1 MTVQASKPKKE
12 KKKRGLPDAYVI
24 LFGILILAALLTY
37 IIPAGSFERE
47 TVESGASVI
56 IPNSYEAIEQTPV
69 SPIGVFTAIQE
80 GMIGGAGLIFLV
92 LIIGGTFAVIE
103 STGAINTVILK
114 TIDKTRNREWLLI
127 VMVALLFSVFGG
139 LGIIVN
145 AVIAFIPIGIILARA
160 MKMDAIVGVSIIYL
174 GAYSGFAVG
183 FLDPSTTGFAQT
195 IAELPL
201 FSGLGY
207 RLLIYA
213 TVVTATILYILWY
226 ANRIK
231 KDPQKSILRDN
242 PFPRDEKNSMEDAS
256 TELTLVHKWVLGVL
270 VIGIAAYVYGV
281 FQLEWAI
288 NEMAGVFIVI
298 AILTSLIS
306 KMGANEMVAEFMNG
320 CKSVV
325 YGALIIGMAR
335 SIVVV
340 MENGMVLDT
349 IVQGMATVLE
359 PFSSVM
365 GAVAMFV
372 GNGLFNLIVT
382 SGSGQAAI
390 VMPIMTP
397 LADLMDVPRQVAVQA
412 YSLGDGFTNI
422 ITPLSGVLMA
432 TLAIAGVPWS
442 KWIKFAIPLMLIWY
456 VIGTIYIVVGV
467 LIDWGPM

>member
-1 MTVQASKPKKE
+1 MTVQASQPKKE

-231 KDPQKSILRDN
+231 KDPQKSILKDN

-306 KMGANEMVAEFMNG
+306 KMGANKMVAEFMNG

>member
-1 MTVQASKPKKE
+1 FKFNFWKIGNGGNNMTVQASQPKKE

-195 IAELPL
+195 IAELP
-201 FSGLGY
+201 
-207 RLLIYA
+207 
-213 TVVTATILYILWY
+213 
-226 ANRIK
+226 
-231 KDPQKSILRDN
+231 
-242 PFPRDEKNSMEDAS
+242 
-256 TELTLVHKWVLGVL
+256 
-270 VIGIAAYVYGV
+270 
-281 FQLEWAI
+281 
-288 NEMAGVFIVI
+288 
-298 AILTSLIS
+298 
-306 KMGANEMVAEFMNG
+306 
-320 CKSVV
+320 
-325 YGALIIGMAR
+325 
-335 SIVVV
+335 
-340 MENGMVLDT
+340 
-349 IVQGMATVLE
+349 
-359 PFSSVM
+359 
-365 GAVAMFV
+365 
-372 GNGLFNLIVT
+372 
-382 SGSGQAAI
+382 
-390 VMPIMTP
+390 
-397 LADLMDVPRQVAVQA
+397 
-412 YSLGDGFTNI
+412 
-422 ITPLSGVLMA
+422 
-432 TLAIAGVPWS
+432 
-442 KWIKFAIPLMLIWY
+442 
-456 VIGTIYIVVGV
+456 
-467 LIDWGPM
+467 